1 MSKNIDR
8 CRLLIRNMLP
18 IRPDDPVPDTQH
30 QFLML
35 SNTKLWQ
42 ATLSSGGVESSPPG
56 LTSPPPPLL
65 MEDIDPPAGLQF
77 SMLQPTTDDGLG
89 KGIRIT

>member
-1 MSKNIDR
+1 MS
-8 CRLLIRNMLP
+8 P
-18 IRPDDPVPDTQH
+18 IRPDPDPDPQYL
-30 QFLML
+30 FF
-35 SNTKLWQ
+35 WQ

-89 KGIRIT
+89 KESGLLSLQDD